1 MLTAKEFALLLYLA
15 RNAGTVVSRADLM
28 ANVWEDTRGS
38 YSNIID
44 VYASRLRR
52 KIDDNESQPM
62 FTTVRGAGFL
72 LEAPA
77 HSERSASPAARP
89 RAPRRA

>member
-1 MLTAKEFALLLYLA
+1 MIH
-15 RNAGTVVSRADLM
+15 
-28 ANVWEDTRGS
+28 VWDDSKKT

-52 KIDDNESQPM
+52 KIDDGEQVPL
-62 FTTVRGAGFL
+62 FKTLRGTGFL

-77 HSERSASPAARP
+77 PDEERSRG
-89 RAPRRA
+89 RRRAGGRRTE